1 MVRPASFCK
10 CWRLRSAV
18 NFIEAREQ
26 IYAFVATFA
35 SRLLK
40 AFFIVSC
47 VAMAREGYG
56 SSADRLQDAKHS
68 SISDVEAKAVQKI
81 GRWWKRAVNEMEIE
95 ITVHFRDMRVLGEN
109 PPPIYCN
116 MFVLNFR
123 ADMSVSSL
131 SVAIV
136 EKYLALIHTDGDYL
150 HLASMQFKQIIFQ
163 GLVIPALGD
172 YGTPLTD
179 SIRSLRSL
187 GFTKKSDVTVHL
199 YEEHSPE
206 FASFFQK
213 HPSQS

>member
-1 MVRPASFCK
+1 
-10 CWRLRSAV
+10 
-18 NFIEAREQ
+18 
-26 IYAFVATFA
+26 
-35 SRLLK
+35 
-40 AFFIVSC
+40 
-47 VAMAREGYG
+47 MAREGYG

-95 ITVHFRDMRVLGEN
+95 ITVHFRDMRVSGEN

-131 SVAIV
+131 GVAIL
-136 EKYLALIHTDGDYL
+136 EKYDELIPTDGDYL
-150 HLASMQFKQIIFQ
+150 HLANRRFKQMLFK
-163 GLVIPALGD
+163 GLVIPSLGD

-187 GFTKKSDVTVHL
+187 GFTKENDVTMHL
-199 YEEHSPE
+199 YKEHSPE